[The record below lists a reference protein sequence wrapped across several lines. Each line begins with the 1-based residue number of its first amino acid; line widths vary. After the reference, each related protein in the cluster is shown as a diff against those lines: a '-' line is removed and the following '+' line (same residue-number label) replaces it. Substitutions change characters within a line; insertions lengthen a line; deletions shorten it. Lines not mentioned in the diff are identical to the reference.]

1 MALVEL
7 GYSGWKSYLIKFDIM
22 ELNSST
28 HEKPT
33 NAKDFEIQNLPLR
46 FEQMPKITFLILFLV
61 NNLLVGRW
69 EI

>member
-1 MALVEL
+1 MVLVEL

-28 HEKPT
+28 HNKCQR
-33 NAKDFEIQNLPLR
+33 FEIQNLPLR
-46 FEQMPKITFLILFLV
+46 FEQMPKITFFILFLV

>member
-33 NAKDFEIQNLPLR
+33 NAKDLKY
-46 FEQMPKITFLILFLV
+46 KIYP
-61 NNLLVGRW
+61 
-69 EI
+69 

>member
-33 NAKDFEIQNLPLR
+33 NAKDLKYKIY
-46 FEQMPKITFLILFLV
+46 PKDLNKCQRLHFLFYFWLITC
-61 NNLLVGRW
+61 
-69 EI
+69 